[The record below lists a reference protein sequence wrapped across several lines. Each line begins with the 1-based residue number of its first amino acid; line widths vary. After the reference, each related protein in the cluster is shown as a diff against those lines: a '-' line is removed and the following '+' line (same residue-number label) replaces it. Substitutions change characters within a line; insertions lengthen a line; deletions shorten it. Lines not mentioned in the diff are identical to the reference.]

1 MYVNKTPFS
10 RLFGT
15 TALVALTLVGCSPRI
30 DQHGKVLE
38 MKAVEQL
45 HPQKQNKDDVLKLLG
60 TPTSVDLFDPNIWFY
75 HSKRTSTTS
84 FFLPETLEQETLV
97 IRFNSSGYIEAMK
110 FTNEDQ
116 KDTTIIQRETEVIE
130 PEESI
135 LEQIFGSFSRFN
147 ERDENQPKS

>member
-1 MYVNKTPFS
+1 MHANKNSFT

-15 TALVALTLVGCSPRI
+15 TALIALTLVGCSPRI

-38 MKAVEQL
+38 MNVVKQL
-45 HPQKQNKDDVLKLLG
+45 EPQKQNKDDVLKLLG
-60 TPTSVDLFDPNIWFY
+60 TPISTDMFDPNIWFY

-97 IRFNSSGYIEAMK
+97 IRFNNAGYIEAIK
-110 FTNEDQ
+110 FTDEA
-116 KDTTIIQRETEVIE
+116 KDEMTVIQRETEAIE

-147 ERDENQPKS
+147 EREENQPKS